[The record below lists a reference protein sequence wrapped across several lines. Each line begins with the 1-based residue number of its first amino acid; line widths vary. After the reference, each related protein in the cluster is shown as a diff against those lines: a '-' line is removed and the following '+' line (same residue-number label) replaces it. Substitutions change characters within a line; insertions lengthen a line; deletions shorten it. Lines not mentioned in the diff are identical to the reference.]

1 MTTKNR
7 FLKKDLQLQC
17 AMNFPSPPTSILS
30 GYTRQNFNQHPSE
43 MRGLCLMKW
52 LSEKRVKRRKKRWYA
67 PIFTRHKKDGKK
79 ADASTAQGSC
89 QVLLLSTSSGYFRR
103 LLLLFVLTMPTSQLV
118 AGEHGHGVFGGH
130 ESEVIRIFYMKY
142 CKFLRVLLGYLIK
155 DSTWV
160 LNKSNQFTFCI
171 LRAWWGLAL
180 NHTATSKAN

>member
-67 PIFTRHKKDGKK
+67 PIFTRHKKDRKK
-79 ADASTAQGSC
+79 ADASTAPGFC
-89 QVLLLSTSSGYFRR
+89 QVLLLSTSSGYF
-103 LLLLFVLTMPTSQLV
+103 
-118 AGEHGHGVFGGH
+118 
-130 ESEVIRIFYMKY
+130 
-142 CKFLRVLLGYLIK
+142 LRVLPPTT
-155 DSTWV
+155 STVCANHAYFSISGWGTRTQCVWGPWV
-160 LNKSNQFTFCI
+160 RSHSDFLYEI
-171 LRAWWGLAL
+171 L
-180 NHTATSKAN
+180 

>member
-79 ADASTAQGSC
+79 DDASTAPGSF
-89 QVLLLSTSSGYFRR
+89 QVLLLSTSSGY
-103 LLLLFVLTMPTSQLV
+103 V
-118 AGEHGHGVFGGH
+118 
-130 ESEVIRIFYMKY
+130 
-142 CKFLRVLLGYLIK
+142 LRVLPLGTSCLRVLPPT
-155 DSTWV
+155 STTVCANHAYFSISGWGTRTRCVWGPWV
-160 LNKSNQFTFCI
+160 RSHSDFLYEI
-171 LRAWWGLAL
+171 L
-180 NHTATSKAN
+180 